1 MNCWE
6 FYGNIGEEKV
16 RGMGGEGGGRDWHVV
31 DNKDE
36 TRFQ

>member
-6 FYGNIGEEKV
+6 FYGNIGGKKSE
-16 RGMGGEGGGRDWHVV
+16 GGRDWHVV